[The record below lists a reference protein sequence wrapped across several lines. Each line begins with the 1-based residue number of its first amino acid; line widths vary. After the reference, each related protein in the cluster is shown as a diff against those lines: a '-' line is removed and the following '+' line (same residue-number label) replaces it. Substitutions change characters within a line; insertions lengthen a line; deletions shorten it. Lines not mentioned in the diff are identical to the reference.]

1 MYSSQQI
8 ADWFIALSRAK
19 LRMEEGIEP
28 ITVGQLNLLMYFA
41 QGVYFKRYGKQL
53 FDDEFRVAEDEITE
67 GSLLKELH
75 SKYPKSAS
83 PIVFENVSDSRAIEL
98 AKNYECITQKD
109 RGATKA
115 LALAWYELKID
126 YLVS

>member
-19 LRMEEGIEP
+19 LRMEEDVEP

-41 QGVYFKRYGKQL
+41 QGVYFKWYGKQL
-53 FDDEFRVAEDEITE
+53 FDDEFRIAEDEITE

-98 AKNYECITQKD
+98 AMNYECITRHD
-109 RGATKA
+109 PETAD
-115 LALAWYELKID
+115 LLSLAWYELKND
-126 YLVS
+126 L